1 MASIGTPMDTATK
14 EADSL
19 PQRPHRTQ
27 GHCVLCVF
35 GGSRYLIAEAG
46 EGNRRLGGRI
56 GRDRS
61 RRNTPLL
68 IGKRPHA
75 ELEGHA
81 PCRTG
86 RTCSMQNG
94 KDTLHAEREGHAPC
108 RTGRTRSMQN
118 GKDMLLRV
126 RTPPRRIGPETSNG
140 PPHGRDAIHCVRIPR
155 DRNALRPSRT
165 TAPRETPNAKY
176 PRRPRR
182 VASERDGP
190 RWPGTRCTR
199 AIPPTSFR
207 NEIPQS
213 F

>member
-1 MASIGTPMDTATK
+1 MDTATK

-108 RTGRTRSMQN
+108 RTGRTCSCASEPRQDESARRHRMVRLTGGTQFIASASHATATHCAPPAQRPHARPRTRST
-118 GKDMLLRV
+118 R
-126 RTPPRRIGPETSNG
+126 
-140 PPHGRDAIHCVRIPR
+140 A
-155 DRNALRPSRT
+155 ALGAWR
-165 TAPRETPNAKY
+165 PNAMD
-176 PRRPRR
+176 PDGL
-182 VASERDGP
+182 ERDVP
-190 RWPGTRCTR
+190 APSHLHRSETK
-199 AIPPTSFR
+199 SH
-207 NEIPQS
+207 NLS
-213 F
+213 SL